1 MARRTKKKKDYSAFI
16 ESCDTG
22 DQMAARPIKRHMKI
36 QAFSGGGK
44 TTWALNFFD
53 HTTEGVDPESCLM
66 TIIDCDLEGQAAL
79 IKRDDIVRP
88 EIRSRIYRK
97 VCRDPD
103 QVNEAVLAFID
114 LHRQHQIE
122 HPNGVRVMLF
132 ENEGAYYIA
141 CRDFYAQTVHG
152 QSEAD
157 LMLSRQAEAIS
168 EGKKTLPAF
177 KEGQMHSYK
186 VINRVFFTPF
196 ERMKIGAEMF
206 DFHFIS
212 TVLLRQYT
220 ENYGTTNE
228 KQVVVAAG
236 RADLTDPL
244 FEWIVQLSAQ
254 QRTKNGKLQTRYLAV
269 IKKARSIAPFQMANH
284 TPKKFW
290 DQVAKLE
297 SELSR

>member
-1 MARRTKKKKDYSAFI
+1 
-16 ESCDTG
+16 
-22 DQMAARPIKRHMKI
+22 MKI

-44 TTWALNFFD
+44 TTWALGFFGKAS
-53 HTTEGVDPESCLM
+53 EGLDPESCLM

-88 EIRSRIYRK
+88 EIKSRIYRK

-114 LHRQHQIE
+114 LHRQHKAN
-122 HPNGVRVMLF
+122 HPDGCRVMLF
-132 ENEGAYYIA
+132 ENEGAYYVN

-157 LMLSRQAEAIS
+157 LMLSRQAQAIS

-177 KEGQMHSYK
+177 SEGQMHSYK

-206 DFHFIS
+206 DYHFLS
-212 TVLLRQYT
+212 TVLLREYT
-220 ENYGTTNE
+220 ENYGTANE
-228 KQVVVAAG
+228 KQVITAAG

-244 FEWIVQLSAQ
+244 FDWIIQLSAQ
-254 QRTKNGKLQTRYLAV
+254 QRTKAGKLQTRYLAV
-269 IKKARSIAPFQMANH
+269 IKKARSIPPFQMANH
-284 TPKKFW
+284 TPDKFW
-290 DQVAKLE
+290 DQVAKAE
-297 SELSR
+297 SEL

>member
-1 MARRTKKKKDYSAFI
+1 
-16 ESCDTG
+16 
-22 DQMAARPIKRHMKI
+22 MAARPVKRHMKI

-44 TTWALNFFD
+44 TTWGLSFFNY
-53 HTTEGVDPESCLM
+53 TTKGLDPESCLM

-114 LHRQHQIE
+114 LHRQHQKE
-122 HPNGVRVMLF
+122 YPDGQRAMLF
-132 ENEGAYYIA
+132 ENEGAYYVA

-157 LMLSRQAEAIS
+157 LMLSRQAEAIQ

-206 DFHFIS
+206 DYHLIS
-212 TVLLRQYT
+212 TVLLREYT
-220 ENYGTTNE
+220 EGYGTSSE
-228 KQVVVAAG
+228 KKVIVAAG

-244 FEWIVQLSAQ
+244 FEWIIQLSAQ
-254 QRTKNGKLQTRYLAV
+254 QRTKGGKLQTRYLAM
-269 IKKARSIAPFQMANH
+269 IKKSRSVPAFQMANH
-284 TPKKFW
+284 TPEKFW
-290 DQVAKLE
+290 DQVAKTE
-297 SELSR
+297 SELNG